1 MVLYRLFFLIVPGL
15 ARGKT
20 VRMVAFI
27 ALYVYNIVLS
37 SNEIT

>member
-15 ARGKT
+15 AREKNG
-20 VRMVAFI
+20 ANGEFI

-37 SNEIT
+37 SNAIT